1 MSQLER
7 IYAFHQ
13 KLKNNRFPNA
23 RTLQEEFELSR
34 STAHRDINYLRDR
47 LLAPLAFD
55 SAQNGYYY
63 TDNAF
68 ALPFEDSPKLLFL
81 MGLLNKMAE
90 EAGLGNL
97 PEMNKLEK
105 RLSQLIAPG
114 YERLMDSVSCKWI
127 EVEDLVPAIFESII
141 EAVLQERLLEIE
153 YNSAD
158 AKKSKR
164 ILEPLQLVNY
174 QGRWYLLAYCYLRN
188 DHRLFH
194 MARISSATTGKE
206 LRKQTHPAP
215 ESYLNGAFGIFT
227 GKTRYRARILFTG
240 TAAELVRRQF
250 WHEKQ
255 DMEEVEGGIILSL
268 PVADDREIMM
278 KVLQYGSMAK
288 VLEPDSLQKRVAGE
302 IMMMVQQYENG

>member
-7 IYAFHQ
+7 IYALHQ
-13 KLKNNRFPNA
+13 KLKNNRYPNA

-34 STAHRDINYLRDR
+34 ATAHRDINYLRDR

-55 SAQNGYYY
+55 SGKNGYYY

-68 ALPFEDSPKLLFL
+68 SLPFEDSPKLLFL
-81 MGLLNKMAE
+81 MGLLNKMAD

-97 PEMNKLEK
+97 PEMHKLEK

-114 YERLMDSVSCKWI
+114 YEQLMENVSCQWI
-127 EVEDLVPAIFESII
+127 EVEDLAPSIFESII
-141 EAVLQERLLEIE
+141 EAVLQKRFLEIE
-153 YNSAD
+153 YQSAD
-158 AKKSKR
+158 AQMSKR
-164 ILEPLQLVNY
+164 TLEPLQLVNY

-194 MARISSATTGKE
+194 MARINSATSGKKCN
-206 LRKQTHPAP
+206 KQTHPAP
-215 ESYLNGAFGIFT
+215 ESFLHGAFGIFT
-227 GKTRYRARILFTG
+227 GKTRYQARILFTG
-240 TAAELVRRQF
+240 TAAELVRRQH

-255 DMEEVEGGIILSL
+255 HMEKLENGIILSL
-268 PVADDREIMM
+268 PVADDREIML

-288 VLEPDSLQKRVAGE
+288 VLEPESLQQRIAQEIEQMALQYQKR
-302 IMMMVQQYENG
+302 